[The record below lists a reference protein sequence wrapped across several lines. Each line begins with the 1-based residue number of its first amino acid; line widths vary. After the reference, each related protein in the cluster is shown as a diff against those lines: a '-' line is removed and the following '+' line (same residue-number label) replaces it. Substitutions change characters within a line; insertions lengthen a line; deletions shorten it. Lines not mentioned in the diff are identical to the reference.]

1 MAPRDRQSV
10 NFNGQPKKR
19 PLFLFSPC
27 SLGSSLQALASA
39 EHDTLSRR
47 TMRPFA
53 PIRSSVWLR
62 GPKVGSIVGTEWL
75 ETIPT
80 ASGPNLTL
88 RRKGPGNELH
98 SASTELRSPLCI
110 GRARPMHTDDCYH
123 PGNRCCRQRASTVDV
138 DPTSWGHAGHRRRR
152 LWMDSQSC
160 SSVGE
165 RREVDRCA
173 YRSIEST
180 QWTSLHTL

>member
-1 MAPRDRQSV
+1 
-10 NFNGQPKKR
+10 
-19 PLFLFSPC
+19 
-27 SLGSSLQALASA
+27 
-39 EHDTLSRR
+39 
-47 TMRPFA
+47 MRPFA

-110 GRARPMHTDDCYH
+110 GRARPMHTDDRYH
-123 PGNRCCRQRASTVDV
+123 PDNRCCRQRASTVDV

-152 LWMDSQSC
+152 LWMDSQFC
-160 SSVGE
+160 SSVGD
-165 RREVDRCA
+165 RREVDRFA

-180 QWTSLHTL
+180 QWTSQHALLSVRSGRIDAEQSFESTWPPGTWPYTAEKGAQEGPFSCL